1 MNMENRV
8 LKAIIV
14 DDEQPSREALA
25 NYVREYCTD
34 IEIVSECKSAKT
46 AWKCINEHKPQLVFL
61 DIEMP
66 RGSGFDLLRMFK
78 TIPFKVIFVTAFS
91 DYAIQAFRFS
101 ATDYLMK
108 PVKVGELVEAVD
120 KVRKEVGLLDSN
132 RNILTF
138 LENLDA
144 PAGESK
150 KLVIPDLK
158 GFSVIRIDDIVFC
171 EADGYCTIFH
181 LAIQTKTVS
190 SKNLKHYEDMLPEDH
205 FMRVHNSYIINIHKV
220 TGYTHQGEILL
231 NAGLRCPLSAGYKQH
246 FLASFKKFM

>member
-1 MNMENRV
+1 MTRLIKSV
-8 LKAIIV
+8 IV

-25 NYVREYCTD
+25 NYIREYCPD

-46 AWKCINEHKPQLVFL
+46 AWKCINERQPRLVFL

-66 RGSGFDLLRMFK
+66 RGNGFDLLRMFK

-108 PVKVGELVEAVD
+108 PVKVGELVEAVV
-120 KVRKEVGLLDSN
+120 KVRKELDIVDSG

-138 LENLDA
+138 LENLDS
-144 PAGESK
+144 PDGVSK

-158 GFSVIRIDDIVFC
+158 GFSVIPLDDIILC
-171 EADGYCTIFH
+171 EADGYCTNFH
-181 LAIQTKTVS
+181 LSDHTKTVS
-190 SKNLKHYEDMLPEDH
+190 SKNLKHYEEMLPEEH
-205 FMRVHNSYIINIHKV
+205 FMRVHHSYIINLHKV

-231 NAGLRCPLSAGYKQH
+231 APKLRCPLSAGYKQH
-246 FLASFKKFM
+246 FLASFKKYM